1 MISRYKSGMK
11 HILILFVLSIYFLPS
26 GFSQNVENNKGK
38 VKYTPAFKFT
48 DGIFLNFQQVKNN
61 NPVPKSQI
69 LTTIDYNSFDF
80 YDKLFENKFI
90 TIYDN
95 LGIQKKI
102 EVKKIWGFSNKG
114 IIFIN
119 MNDEFNRIPVF
130 GSISHFI
137 ANKTVQEYNPYRYNN
152 SYYYYNDPYST
163 KTVMVQYLLDFD
175 TGNIYDFTI
184 GSVEKIISK
193 DIELYEEFSKLS
205 NRKKKKLKFLYIRKY
220 NQKHPVYF
228 PKK

>member
-1 MISRYKSGMK
+1 MK
-11 HILILFVLSIYFLPS
+11 QFFIIYLLVFCS
-26 GFSQNVENNKGK
+26 VNYGFSQNAGTPEGK
-38 VKYTPAFKFT
+38 IKYTPAFKFT
-48 DGIFLNFQQVKNN
+48 DGIFLNFQQVKDN
-61 NPVPKSQI
+61 NPIPKSQI

-80 YDKLFENKFI
+80 YDRLFENKFI
-90 TIYDN
+90 TVYDN

-102 EVKKIWGFSNKG
+102 SIRKIWGFSNKG
-114 IIFIN
+114 VLYIN

-130 GSISHFI
+130 GSISHFT
-137 ANKTVQEYNPYRYNN
+137 ANKTIREYDPYRYSN

-163 KTVMVQYLLDFD
+163 KTVLMQYLLDFE
-175 TGNIYDFTI
+175 TGKIYDFTVK
-184 GSVEKIISK
+184 SVESVIAK
-193 DIELYEEFSKLS
+193 DPELFEEFSKLS

>member
-1 MISRYKSGMK
+1 MRRF
-11 HILILFVLSIYFLPS
+11 LFLSIFFISAFTVGL
-26 GFSQNVENNKGK
+26 SQNTETPKNK

-61 NPVPKSQI
+61 NPIPKSQI

-102 EVKKIWGFSNKG
+102 TARKIWGFSDKG
-114 IIFIN
+114 ILYIN
-119 MNDEFNRIPVF
+119 VNDEFNRIPVF

-137 ANKTVQEYNPYRYNN
+137 ADKTVQEYDPYRYNN
-152 SYYYYNDPYST
+152 SYYYYHDPYST
-163 KTVMVQYLLDFD
+163 KTVMMQYLLDFE
-175 TGNIYDFTI
+175 TGKIYDFTVK
-184 GSVEKIISK
+184 SVELIISK
-193 DIELYEEFSKLS
+193 DPELYDEFSKLG
-205 NRKKKKLKFLYIRKY
+205 NRKRKKLKFLYIRKY
-220 NQKHPVYF
+220 NQKYPVYF

>member
-1 MISRYKSGMK
+1 MRRFLFLSMFFVF
-11 HILILFVLSIYFLPS
+11 ILTV
-26 GFSQNVENNKGK
+26 GFSQNTESPKNK

-48 DGIFLNFQQVKNN
+48 DGIFLNFQQVKDN
-61 NPVPKSQI
+61 NPIPKSQI

-80 YDKLFENKFI
+80 YDRLLENKFI
-90 TIYDN
+90 TLYDN

-102 EVKKIWGFSNKG
+102 AVDKIWGFSDKG
-114 IIFIN
+114 ILYIN
-119 MNDEFNRIPVF
+119 VNDEFNRIPVF

-137 ANKTVQEYNPYRYNN
+137 ANKTVQEYDPYRYNN

-163 KTVMVQYLLDFD
+163 KTVMVQYLLDFE
-175 TGNIYDFTI
+175 TGKLYDFTV

-193 DIELYEEFSKLS
+193 DPELYEEFSKLG

-220 NQKHPVYF
+220 NQKYPVYF